1 MLIAFCVSKTFA
13 QDSVICLEPHE
24 MDYFLI
30 QDVKADEYKHQLND
44 CRADNS
50 NLMRG
55 IEEKQN
61 QLIIKDTLISAA
73 NQKFNVKNDELTIE
87 KQTTKTLTKSIK
99 RIKFALYSTIGG
111 FVTYITY
118 NATKPP

>member
-1 MLIAFCVSKTFA
+1 
-13 QDSVICLEPHE
+13 